1 MKYSLALFCA
11 LLISAFFTKSQ
22 AQDSITLKNGEVL
35 LGKVSIQYND
45 TSDVI
50 LLDRKKYHADEVS
63 LITLKSEEKY
73 YSKKVIYYSKE
84 RLNEIEKAAILKESL
99 IGAVNLYV
107 YEGKHFNF
115 AIDNNERAK
124 VLQELPKTAS
134 TERVQPFRIEL
145 INFLGDCINRQQ
157 IFNSKLNRNTLIG
170 LINEYNAC
178 MHGSYEPLVEAKK
191 KTKILYASVSF
202 GKNLASHS
210 YNAPLMTH
218 VGDYKIEQIG
228 EIDQVVSST
237 GSKAAIGVEIVGN
250 IRSSNL
256 FFWEAFFGR
265 RVYKFEI
272 QDIDNKF
279 ELNDLNF
286 SQLDIGGGVSFRK
299 QLSGILSLDFSTGAY
314 FWVIP
319 TTEEINFREGF
330 TVHSSQN
337 RKESGKGFYFGTRAH
352 LRVSNKFLFVIG
364 AKRHYRFSQNVMTAN
379 MPTQEDK
386 LVDQIVIS
394 IGFTAKI
401 FKEGYF

>member
-1 MKYSLALFCA
+1 M
-11 LLISAFFTKSQ
+11 
-22 AQDSITLKNGEVL
+22 TLKSGEVL
-35 LGKVSIQYND
+35 LGSVSIQYSD
-45 TSDVI
+45 TSDAVS
-50 LLDRKKYHADEVS
+50 LNKKKYLAGEISMITMESGEVYY
-63 LITLKSEEKY
+63 TKSI
-73 YSKKVIYYSKE
+73 IYYSKD
-84 RLNEIEKAAILKESL
+84 RFIEIEKAAILKERL
-99 IGAVNLYV
+99 KGEVNLYE

-145 INFLGDCINRQQ
+145 INFLGDCIDRQQ
-157 IFNSKLNRNTLIG
+157 IFNSKLNENTLIG

-178 MHGSYEPLVEAKK
+178 MNGSYEPLVAAKK
-191 KTKILYASVSF
+191 RTKILYASVSF
-202 GKNLASHS
+202 GKNIASHS

-228 EIDQVVSST
+228 EIDQTVSST

-250 IRSSNL
+250 IRSSKL

-272 QDIDNKF
+272 QDIDNQF

-286 SQLDIGGGVSFRK
+286 TQLDIGGGVSYRK
-299 QLSGILSLDFSTGAY
+299 QLSGILSLDFSTGGY

-319 TTEEINFREGF
+319 TTEEVDFREGF

-386 LVDQIVIS
+386 LVDQVVIS